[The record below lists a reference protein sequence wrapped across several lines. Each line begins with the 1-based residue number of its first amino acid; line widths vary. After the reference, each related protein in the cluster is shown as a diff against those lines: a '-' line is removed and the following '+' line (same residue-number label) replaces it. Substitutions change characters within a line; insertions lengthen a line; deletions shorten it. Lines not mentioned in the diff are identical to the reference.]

1 MESKICCYEMPLLQ
15 DNQKMIDSAGIPQG
29 QKYCIDLSV
38 DPSALE
44 RIAPNPRVIVLTH
57 ISTSNKLKVAGSLAR
72 IFINYNPVVF
82 CMDCDV
88 EFMKYIMRYES
99 LRLKM
104 SDNVNI
110 IEDIKQLALGVF
122 VESDESYEF

>member
-15 DNQKMIDSAGIPQG
+15 DNQKLIDSVGVPQN
-29 QKYCIDLSV
+29 QKYYIDLSV
-38 DPSALE
+38 DPSALN
-44 RIAPNPRVIVLTH
+44 RIVTKPVVIVLTH
-57 ISTSNKLKVAGSLAR
+57 ISTSDKLKVASSLAR

-82 CMDCDV
+82 CMDCNI
-88 EFMKYIMRYES
+88 EFMKHIMRYES

-104 SDNVNI
+104 SDNINI
-110 IEDIKQLALGVF
+110 IEDIKQLALSVF

>member
-1 MESKICCYEMPLLQ
+1 MESKICCYEMPLSQ
-15 DNQKMIDSAGIPQG
+15 DNQKLIESAGISKNK
-29 QKYCIDLSV
+29 KYYVDLSV
-38 DPSALE
+38 DSNALD
-44 RIAPNPRVIVLTH
+44 RLAADPRVIVLTH
-57 ISTSNKLKVAGSLAR
+57 ISTSDKSKVARSLAR

-82 CMDCDV
+82 CMDCDI

-110 IEDIKQLALGVF
+110 VEDVKQLALGVF
-122 VESDESYEF
+122 VDTNESYEF